1 MLPTE
6 FPRKLGEK
14 LKRLREHTPL
24 SPDELAVRVGATSGA
39 EILAYENDEGELPV
53 SVLLRYAKEFGIPVE
68 NIIYDDRDLWFGHRV
83 N

>member
-24 SPDELAVRVGATSGA
+24 SPDELAVRVGATRGA
-39 EILAYENDEGELPV
+39 EILA
-53 SVLLRYAKEFGIPVE
+53 YAKEFGIPVE
-68 NIIYDDRDLWFGHRV
+68 NIVDDRRDLWFGHRQ